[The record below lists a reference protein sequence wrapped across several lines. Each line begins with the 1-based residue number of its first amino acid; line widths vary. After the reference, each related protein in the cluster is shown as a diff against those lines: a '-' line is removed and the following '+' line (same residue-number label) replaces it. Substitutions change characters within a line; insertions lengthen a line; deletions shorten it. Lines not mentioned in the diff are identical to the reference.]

1 MSLYEDME
9 PIDKTLMDVVSIG
22 TAVATLTNLLPA
34 VAAILTIVWTGIRI
48 FESDSIQ
55 RLFGNP
61 LTRPKKGGEADGV

>member
-1 MSLYEDME
+1 MLLHENTD
-9 PIDKTLMDVVSIG
+9 PIDRAIMDIISIG
-22 TAVATLTNLLPA
+22 TAVATLTSLLPA

>member
-48 FESDSIQ
+48 FETPTCQS
-55 RLFGNP
+55 LLG
-61 LTRPKKGGEADGV
+61 KKKNGQSPNAD